1 MKQLLLL
8 LFIGISC
15 SLSAQE
21 KFFVVEGKV
30 LDSATLQPLQNAS
43 AYCTNT
49 SYGTTTKADGSF
61 SLRLPHGGYD
71 LVISYTG
78 YDKKVLRISNNLP
91 LDSTNILL
99 TQQNN
104 ALTEVAVVASNELQ
118 DGYQRFGKFFMEQFI
133 GTSPNAAFC
142 EIVNPEALRFF
153 YTKKSNRLRVKA
165 KEDLVIMNYGLG
177 YKIRY
182 QLDSFSYDYKTNIS
196 QYTGDPFFMEIDTT
210 DEAKEQFRKNRIRTY
225 MGSKLHFMRAYYDSV
240 LTSEGFVIEALN
252 DTGAVEINDPYDS
265 TYFEFDSTLTAQVFL
280 NGKYRVTYR
289 KVAPDKVY
297 LKEYK
302 LPASMIRQ
310 VTILNIKDGFAIE
323 QNGYFY
329 EQYDVIN
336 TGYWAWKKIAEM
348 LPYDY
353 PERR

>member
-1 MKQLLLL
+1 MLL
-8 LFIGISC
+8 LFIGIS
-15 SLSAQE
+15 LSASAQD
-21 KFFVVEGKV
+21 KFFMVEGKV
-30 LDSATLQPLQNAS
+30 LDSATGQPLQNAS

-78 YDKKVLRISNNLP
+78 YDKKIIRISNNLP

-104 ALTEVAVVASNELQ
+104 ALSEVAVVASNELQ
-118 DGYQRFGKFFMEQFI
+118 DGYERFGKFFLEQFI
-133 GTSPNAAFC
+133 GTSPNAGSC
-142 EIVNPEALRFF
+142 VLLNPEALRFF
-153 YTKKSNRLRVKA
+153 YTRKSNRLRVKA
-165 KEDLVIMNYGLG
+165 KEDLQIINNGLG

-196 QYTGDPFFMEIDTT
+196 QFTGDPFFMEIDTT
-210 DEAKEQFRKNRIRTY
+210 DEVKEQYRKNRIRTY

-240 LTSEGFVIEALN
+240 LTSEGFVIEALEGN
-252 DTGAVEINDPYDS
+252 DAAEIKDPYDS
-265 TYFEFDSTLTAQVFL
+265 TYFEFDSTQTAQVFL

-297 LKEYK
+297 LKEFK
-302 LPASMIRQ
+302 LPESMIRQ
-310 VTILNIKDGFAIE
+310 VTILTINDGFAIE
-323 QNGYFY
+323 QNGYFFD
-329 EQYDVIN
+329 QYDVMN
-336 TGYWAWKKIAEM
+336 TGYWAWKKLAEM